1 MASADTSSSR
11 KRGSTSSRRSQRTS
25 VSKDGSAAQKRRSI
39 PFKRIAIIVVAIV
52 VIIGAFNVCSN
63 AMGVQVMING
73 NQYTIRGEKT
83 VTTAAKECGIP
94 LNPGDLISIRGN
106 VLQRHEGE
114 PFSATVNGNEVTDYN
129 QRLHDG
135 DVVMLGDGKDIV
147 EEYESYLVYT
157 DHSAVS
163 AGTGAIRVFTR
174 EGSDGVIEVR
184 TGSLSGEVVEK
195 LKAEPIDLVCTN
207 YNPDVGD
214 DKVIALTFDD
224 GPSEEYTSAIL
235 DVLAANDV
243 KATFFVVGTQVE
255 KGKGAELVRRAAEE
269 GHLVCTHTFSHAN
282 ATGNTANIANLA
294 AEDQRGQVEKG
305 IQSITDALNGGE
317 QEEEKQESQPLF
329 GIFGQKKEEP
339 EPVEVSHIVRLPGGI
354 SDKDVMLNVHDLVEA
369 EIGWNLD
376 TGDWV
381 EPGTDA
387 IVEVLLS
394 AEPGDIV
401 LMHDGGGDRSQTVEA
416 LRKALPQLVKRG
428 YSFITIE
435 ELLEYPA
442 MTR

>member
-1 MASADTSSSR
+1 
-11 KRGSTSSRRSQRTS
+11 
-25 VSKDGSAAQKRRSI
+25 
-39 PFKRIAIIVVAIV
+39 
-52 VIIGAFNVCSN
+52 
-63 AMGVQVMING
+63 MGVQVVING

-157 DHSAVS
+157 EHSAVS

-207 YNPDVGD
+207 YTPDVGD
-214 DKVIALTFDD
+214 EKVIALTFDD
-224 GPSEEYTSAIL
+224 GPSEAYTAAIL
-235 DVLAANDV
+235 DILAANDA
-243 KATFFVVGTQVE
+243 KATFFAVGTQIE
-255 KGKGAELVRRAAEE
+255 KGQGAELVRRAVAE
-269 GHLVCTHTFSHAN
+269 GNLVCSHTYSHAN
-282 ATGNTANIANLA
+282 AQGNSANLA
-294 AEDQRGQVEKG
+294 NLDGVDQRGQVEKG
-305 IQSITDALNGGE
+305 IQAITDALNGGE
-317 QEEEKQESQPLF
+317 QEEKPQESQPLF
-329 GIFGQKKEEP
+329 GIFGQKAEEP
-339 EPVEVSHIVRLPGGI
+339 EPVEASHIVRLPGGI
-354 SDKDVMLNVHDLVEA
+354 SDKNVMLNVYDLVDA

-381 EPGTDA
+381 MPGKDA

-394 AEPGDIV
+394 VEPGDIV

-416 LRKALPQLVKRG
+416 LREALPKLVKKG
-428 YSFITIE
+428 YRFITIE

-442 MTR
+442 LNR